1 MAIGPTATHTT
12 DPFGASARHSCL
24 YTCGVFYLTP
34 LRPPLLL
41 GESRHQLSEAQEVS
55 DPEERASPT
64 DHDLWI
70 GCDDIGPL
78 PRHRADAN
86 FVDPQQKP
94 RPVPVVALADADEL
108 LPAERMEWM
117 RHAHKARARVR
128 RGCSSA

>member
-1 MAIGPTATHTT
+1 M
-12 DPFGASARHSCL
+12 
-24 YTCGVFYLTP
+24 CGVFYFTT
-34 LRPPLLL
+34 LRPALLL
-41 GESRHQLSEAQEVS
+41 GESRHQLGEAQEVS

-108 LPAERMEWM
+108 LPAQRMEWM

-128 RGCSSA
+128 RGCSSP